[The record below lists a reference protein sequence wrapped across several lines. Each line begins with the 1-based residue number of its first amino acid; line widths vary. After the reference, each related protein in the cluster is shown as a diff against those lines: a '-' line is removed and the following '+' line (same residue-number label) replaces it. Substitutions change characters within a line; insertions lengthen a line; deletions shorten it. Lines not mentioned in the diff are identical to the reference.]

1 MKLTSSHWGTYNV
14 EVKKGKI
21 RSIKPFSEDTDP
33 SNIAK
38 GAINVIDNNLRIK
51 SPMIRKGWL
60 ENGSGKKNYLRGKD
74 EFIEVSWSL
83 ANKLVAGELK
93 KAIKKYGNNSIYAGS
108 YGWASAGRFHHALS
122 QIHRFMNC
130 IGGYTSSVD
139 TYSFAA
145 AEVIVPHVL
154 GSFRDF
160 IYNQTSWE
168 SIIKDTKLFVSF
180 GGIPIKNS
188 QIGEGGTG
196 DHIQKKNMLLA
207 KKAGIEFINISPLN
221 DDVIPELKSDWY
233 AIIPNTDTALILAL
247 CHVLLKEGLYDK
259 GFIKTHTVGSKK
271 FFSYLLG
278 KSDGIVKDAKWASKI
293 CKISENKIINLAKK
307 MFANKTM
314 ISLSWSLTRQQHG
327 EQPYW
332 AGITLACMLGQ
343 IGTSGGGI
351 GFGYSAVNTVGN
363 NVIPFKYPS
372 FPQKKNPVS
381 DFIPVAR
388 FSDMLLNPNKK
399 FKYNGKDLFYPKIEL
414 VYWAGGNPFH
424 HHQDLNKMIKAW
436 QKPKTIIVN
445 EWCWNTTAKFADI
458 ILPCTTT
465 FERED
470 ISISSKDNYIV
481 SMEKIIPPVGNS
493 KNDYDIFSDLSDLLG
508 VKKEFTEQMN
518 AREWQEKIYNDSR
531 KILLKKYKKIPTYKE
546 FRKKKW
552 FKIDKPK
559 NINIMLSKFRNN
571 PIKNPLKT
579 PSGKI
584 EIFSK
589 KIKSFN
595 YINCPPHPSWLE
607 PKEWLGKKRNVYKFH
622 LLSNQPR
629 EKLHSQYDH
638 GSVSKALKVKK
649 RQTII
654 INFDDAKKLK
664 IKNKDTIKVFNKRGA
679 CICSAIISKS
689 LLKGVLIIPTGSWF
703 DPLYISDKKLTC
715 NHGNP
720 NILTP
725 DIGTSDLAQG
735 PSAHSCL
742 VNIKKINNETLNKP
756 QVFNPPKINI
766 FSNYKRRLVS
776 KLNGSKEI
784 KKS

>member
-1 MKLTSSHWGTYNV
+1 MKLTSSHWGTFNV
-14 EVKKGKI
+14 EVEKGKI
-21 RSIKPFSEDTDP
+21 KTIKPFSEDSDP
-33 SNIAK
+33 SNIAE
-38 GAINVIDNNLRIK
+38 GIINIIDDNLRIK
-51 SPMIRKGWL
+51 NPMIRKSWL
-60 ENGSGKKNYLRGKD
+60 ENGPGKKNHLRGKD
-74 EFIEVSWSL
+74 EFIQVSWSF
-83 ANKLVAGELK
+83 ANQLVARELK
-93 KAIKKYGNNSIYAGS
+93 NTIKRYGNKSIYAGS

-145 AEVIVPHVL
+145 AEVILPHVL

-196 DHIQKKNMLLA
+196 NHIQKKSMLLA
-207 KKAGIEFINISPLN
+207 KKAGVEFINISPCK
-221 DDVIPELKSDWY
+221 DDVISELKSDWY
-233 AIIPNTDTALILAL
+233 AILPNTDTALILSL
-247 CHVLLKEGLYDK
+247 CHFLLENDLYDK
-259 GFIKTHTVGSKK
+259 DFIESYTVGSKRY
-271 FFSYLLG
+271 FSYLLG
-278 KSDGIVKDAKWASKI
+278 KSDGIVKDIKWASKI
-293 CKISENKIINLAKK
+293 CKIPEHKIVNLAKK
-307 MFANKTM
+307 MSSNKTM

-343 IGTSGGGI
+343 IGTSGGGV
-351 GFGYSAVNTVGN
+351 GFGYSAVNSVGN
-363 NVIPFKYPS
+363 NVTPFKYPS
-372 FPQKKNPVS
+372 FPQKKNPVL

-399 FKYNGKDLFYPKIEL
+399 FKYNGQVLVYPKIEI

-424 HHQDLNKMIKAW
+424 HHQDLNKMIEAW
-436 QKPKTIIVN
+436 KKPKTIIIN

-493 KNDYDIFSDLSDLLG
+493 KNDYEIFSDLSDLMG
-508 VKKEFTEQMN
+508 VKEIFTELMD
-518 AREWQEKIYNDSR
+518 AGEWQEKIYNDCR
-531 KILLKKYKKIPTYKE
+531 KVLSKKYKNIPSYKE
-546 FRKKKW
+546 FRKRKW
-552 FKIDKPK
+552 FKVNKMQNTK
-559 NINIMLSKFRNN
+559 IMLKKFRND
-571 PIKNPLKT
+571 PVKNPLKT

-584 EIFSK
+584 EIFSD

-595 YINCPPHPSWLE
+595 YTNCPPHPAWLE
-607 PKEWLGKKRNVYKFH
+607 PKEWLGNKRHIHKFH

-629 EKLHSQYDH
+629 EKLHSQYDQ
-638 GSVSKALKVKK
+638 GAISKALKIKN
-649 RQTII
+649 RQTAI
-654 INFDDAKKLK
+654 INFEDAKELK
-664 IKNKDTIKVFNKRGA
+664 IKNKDSIKVFNSRGA
-679 CICSAIISKS
+679 CVCSATISKS

-703 DPLYISDKKLTC
+703 DPEGTQDKKFKC

-742 VNIKKINNETLNKP
+742 VSIKKVKKESLKEIKA
-756 QVFNPPKINI
+756 FKPPKIILHSTN
-766 FSNYKRRLVS
+766 
-776 KLNGSKEI
+776 
-784 KKS
+784 KKKKNL